1 LLVFP
6 SPADQHAVTMT
17 STRLVANARMY
28 SVTPET
34 ARAWHRLFDWLA
46 ATSGAALDVIEHAY
60 PARLPDLWARPDLGA
75 AFVCGWP
82 YASRLR
88 DLQIVAAPIPRLERA
103 GGRAVYWTDMVVKA
117 DRPHRKLED
126 TFGGRIAFTSKDSHS
141 GFNAVRR
148 LLMQH
153 ASSRPDALYSSAIG
167 PLVTPRRSLE
177 SVLSGDA
184 DVAPVDAYAHA
195 LLQRHCPEL
204 TAGVRTIAMT
214 DVTPIPLLVASAA
227 TDSAPIA
234 RMRAALVGAGQN
246 PTARG
251 LLDDLVLEG
260 FAEVEPG
267 DYDVT
272 QSWAR
277 DAERAGWFGLA
288 AREQAPAAD

>member
-6 SPADQHAVTMT
+6 SSADQHAGTMT

-46 ATSGAALDVIEHAY
+46 TTSGAPLDVIEHAY
-60 PARLPDLWARPDLGA
+60 PARLPDLWTRPDLGA

-88 DLQIVAAPIPRLERA
+88 DLRIVAAPVPRLERA
-103 GGRAVYWTDMVVKA
+103 GGRPVYWTDMVVKA
-117 DRPHRKLED
+117 DRPFRKLED
-126 TFGGRIAFTSKDSHS
+126 TFGGRIAFTAKDSHS

-153 ASSRPDALYSSAIG
+153 ASSRPDALYSTAIG
-167 PLVTPRRSLE
+167 PLITPRRSLE

-184 DVAPVDAYAHA
+184 DVAP
-195 LLQRHCPEL
+195 
-204 TAGVRTIAMT
+204 
-214 DVTPIPLLVASAA
+214 IPLLVASAA

-234 RMRAALVGAGQN
+234 KLRAALVGAGRD

-251 LLDDLVLEG
+251 LLGDLVLEG
-260 FAEVEPG
+260 FAEVEPA

-277 DAERAGWFGLA
+277 DAERAGWLGLA
-288 AREQAPAAD
+288 AREQAPAAS

>member
-1 LLVFP
+1 
-6 SPADQHAVTMT
+6 MT
-17 STRLVANARMY
+17 STRLVANAGMY

-46 ATSGAALDVIEHAY
+46 RASGVPLDVIEHAY

-117 DRPHRKLED
+117 DRPFRTLED
-126 TFGGRIAFTSKDSHS
+126 RFGGRIAFTAKDSHS

-153 ASSRPDALYSSAIG
+153 VSARPDALYSAAIG

-177 SVLSGDA
+177 AVLSGDT

-195 LLQRHCPEL
+195 LLRRHCPEL

-214 DVTPIPLLVASAA
+214 DVAPIPLLVASAA
-227 TDSAPIA
+227 TDRAPIA
-234 RMRAALVGAGQN
+234 RMRAALIGAGRD
-246 PTARG
+246 PTARE

-260 FAEVEPG
+260 FAEVEAR

-272 QSWAR
+272 QSWAG
-277 DAERAGWFGLA
+277 DAERAGWLGLA
-288 AREQAPAAD
+288 AREQVPAAG

>member
-1 LLVFP
+1 
-6 SPADQHAVTMT
+6 MT

-46 ATSGAALDVIEHAY
+46 GASGVPLSVVEHAY
-60 PARLPDLWARPDLGA
+60 PARLADLWARPDLGA

-103 GGRAVYWTDMVVKA
+103 AGRAVYWTDMVVKA
-117 DRPHRKLED
+117 DRPFRTLED
-126 TFGGRIAFTSKDSHS
+126 TFGGRIAFTAKDSHS

-153 ASSRPDALYSSAIG
+153 ASTRPDALYSSAIG

-195 LLQRHCPEL
+195 LLRRHCPEL

-214 DVTPIPLLVASAA
+214 DVAPIPLLVASAA

-234 RMRAALVGAGQN
+234 RLRAALVGAGRD
-246 PTARG
+246 PTARR

-260 FAEVEPG
+260 FAEVEAR

-272 QSWAR
+272 QSWAG
-277 DAERAGWFGLA
+277 DAERAGWLGLA
-288 AREQAPAAD
+288 AREQVPAAG

>member
-1 LLVFP
+1 
-6 SPADQHAVTMT
+6 MT
-17 STRLVANARMY
+17 STRLVANAGMY

-46 ATSGAALDVIEHAY
+46 RASGVPLDVIEHAY

-117 DRPHRKLED
+117 DRPFRTLED
-126 TFGGRIAFTSKDSHS
+126 RFGGRIAFTAKDSHS

-153 ASSRPDALYSSAIG
+153 VSARPDALYSAAIG

-177 SVLSGDA
+177 AVLSGDT
-184 DVAPVDAYAHA
+184 DVAPVDADAHA
-195 LLQRHCPEL
+195 LLRRHCPEL

-214 DVTPIPLLVASAA
+214 DVAPIPLLVASAA

-234 RMRAALVGAGQN
+234 RMRAALSGAGRD
-246 PTARG
+246 PTARE

-260 FAEVEPG
+260 FAEVEAR

-272 QSWAR
+272 QSWAG
-277 DAERAGWFGLA
+277 DAERAGWLGLA
-288 AREQAPAAD
+288 AREQVPAAG